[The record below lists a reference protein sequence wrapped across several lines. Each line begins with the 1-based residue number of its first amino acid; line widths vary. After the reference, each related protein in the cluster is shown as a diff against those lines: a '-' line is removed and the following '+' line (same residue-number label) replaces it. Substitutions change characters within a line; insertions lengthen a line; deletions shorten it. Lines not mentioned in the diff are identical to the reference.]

1 MSLSRICITLLIAFC
16 KQYLNG
22 NDEKSV
28 FKKQKSF
35 ISNIFFLLSY
45 SATDRWLWLA
55 FPTKQ
60 SLANSQ
66 SMLKPNNKLVATL
79 FSTSFQQF
87 LANYCRIWFR
97 AICHTN
103 KHYTF
108 NYKHLIS
115 KQNLFLSF
123 KENKLSNM
131 KVFHRLVKSNFFI
144 QKGYWVQK
152 LNSL

>member
-1 MSLSRICITLLIAFC
+1 MQLFFQTLT
-16 KQYLNG
+16 
-22 NDEKSV
+22 D
-28 FKKQKSF
+28 SF
-35 ISNIFFLLSY
+35 ANFF
-45 SATDRWLWLA
+45 
-55 FPTKQ
+55 
-60 SLANSQ
+60 
-66 SMLKPNNKLVATL
+66 
-79 FSTSFQQF
+79 TSFQQF

-108 NYKHLIS
+108 DCKHLIS
-115 KQNLFLSF
+115 KQNVFLSF

-152 LNSL
+152 LNLLSFLQLIEEIIHTIFLTVQLKKAEKRKKNLIFSIEITKLLVWSHKSVMLTYPIWHDGALSLTE